1 MVLMDQ
7 RTGYVKGLIGGRGE
21 KTASLTLN
29 RATNSTRQPGSTF
42 KILSTYSYALDSGMK
57 TLASTYLDDEITY
70 EDGTPVSN
78 SNNAYTH
85 EMMNIRDAIINS
97 VNTVAVQTIT
107 DITPKAA
114 YNQLLKYG
122 FTTLSERNDV
132 YQPLALGGIY
142 NGVTNLE
149 LTAAFA
155 AIANEGN
162 YTKPI
167 FYTRIEDQDGNIVIN
182 NTPETTRA
190 ISRETAALLT
200 SAMEDV
206 VTKGTGQNVRLDC
219 GMPVAGKTGTTT
231 DYRDVWFVGFTP
243 YYTCGV
249 WAGYDDSE
257 NLPDEGIYHVYHQIL
272 WKAVMDRI
280 SRNQSKIQFLLPNT
294 ITHVEVCS
302 QTGLIP
308 RGSCPSHWEY
318 FAPGTA
324 PTETCGGWRAHS
336 EYYEEEEEEDWNRWD
351 YDWDEEEEEE
361 TETSQQNQENQNNQQ
376 NQENHSDQGNNENQ
390 EGNNQHTDENNNGGG
405 EEQSE
410 DNGGG
415 GNDEDYD
422 EDEGDY

>member
-155 AIANEGN
+155 AIANEGT

-200 SAMEDV
+200 NAMEDV

-231 DYRDVWFVGFTP
+231 EYRDVWFVGVYPTNQTSRYSAARP
-243 YYTCGV
+243 TGNTLRRVRLRQRPAADGV
-249 WAGYDDSE
+249 STADTTRRKRKTGTGGTTTGMMRRKRKRPRPLSRS
-257 NLPDEGIYHVYHQIL
+257 
-272 WKAVMDRI
+272 RI
-280 SRNQSKIQFLLPNT
+280 IRKTTLTRNITRIRKKMISTMIRTRMMAASRSSPEK
-294 ITHVEVCS
+294 EM
-302 QTGLIP
+302 
-308 RGSCPSHWEY
+308 
-318 FAPGTA
+318 TA
-324 PTETCGGWRAHS
+324 ETKTTMRMKV
-336 EYYEEEEEEDWNRWD
+336 
-351 YDWDEEEEEE
+351 
-361 TETSQQNQENQNNQQ
+361 T
-376 NQENHSDQGNNENQ
+376 
-390 EGNNQHTDENNNGGG
+390 TDL
-405 EEQSE
+405 
-410 DNGGG
+410 
-415 GNDEDYD
+415 
-422 EDEGDY
+422 